1 MRKILGVSLLVLLL
15 TSSAGAG
22 IMPNGSPQQT
32 PSSQPSSVVPEP
44 TDDAQD
50 TPSDGEISSAAADTL
65 TQTTLDMLALLSS
78 LL

>member
-15 TSSAGAG
+15 TGSADAG
-22 IMPNGSPQQT
+22 LMPNGSPQQT
-32 PSSQPSSVVPEP
+32 TTPKTSSAVPEP
-44 TDDAQD
+44 TDDARD
-50 TPSDGEISSAAADTL
+50 VASDGETSNTTTNTL